1 MVEPVGNERKE
12 VLVLS
17 VEINGIIK
25 KLVILQVSFLGPLL
39 FFFL

>member
-25 KLVILQVSFLGPLL
+25 KLAILQVSFLGPLL